1 MRDAISRVEFAST
14 KSLGISICRLVG
26 RSRQV
31 HGTYTNSFPTSVMK
45 RTAMISP
52 IQFIIWRLKVSLFF
66 LPTSCIEDGLGD
78 DEYDYWKAE
87 AGNAMRDRM
96 GLGDNPLDGVVARVC
111 TPRIVSVFLLSEY
124 NCG

>member
-1 MRDAISRVEFAST
+1 MSRVEFAST
-14 KSLGISICRLVG
+14 KWLGISICRLVG

-31 HGTYTNSFPTSVMK
+31 HGTYTNSFPTFVMK

-52 IQFIIWRLKVSLFF
+52 IQFIIWHSKVSFF
-66 LPTSCIEDGLGD
+66 LPLWTSVLKTSLGD

-96 GLGDNPLDGVVARVC
+96 GLAENPLDGVVALVC
-111 TPRIVSVFLLSEY
+111 TPHCFRIFVFLIKLWVTTD
-124 NCG
+124 

>member
-1 MRDAISRVEFAST
+1 MSLVKFAST
-14 KSLGISICRLVG
+14 KWLGISICPLVG

-31 HGTYTNSFPTSVMK
+31 HEIYTNSFPTSVMK

-52 IQFIIWRLKVSLFF
+52 IQFIICRSKVSLFLF
-66 LPTSCIEDGLGD
+66 FGLSVLKTSLGD

-96 GLGDNPLDGVVARVC
+96 GLSYNPLDGVVAQVC
-111 TPRIVSVFLLSEY
+111 TLLLFPY
-124 NCG
+124 FIFF